1 MKRFSVIFLIL
12 TVAIPGIPSLLSAA
26 LYEQLVTSPLASSM
40 GSAVTA
46 YPPGA
51 MAIHYN
57 PAGLATIPGTRFDNG
72 IGYVNTFREVSYHQ
86 AIDPTT
92 GKPWAPFGG
101 WFNHGIDPLDGMKG
115 RQSSGFTIIPYID
128 LEIPYLI
135 TPGMGISYKPPDP
148 KYSRW
153 TFGFG
158 QFATFGAGLKNSK
171 GNPISYLGQKAFFI
185 RMSFIT
191 PAIAYQLTDT
201 VSIGAA
207 VGLGPSVFMLE
218 TNMRTPNDMG
228 ALTGALGEST
238 RGLEIPVVSELTLPP
253 PWFNGG
259 MTAYATHGHVK
270 MMMEDY
276 LTTSYN
282 LGMLWQPYDW
292 FAFGACYQSES
303 EANMEGNFKFT
314 YGSEFR
320 RTVDWFG
327 RSPMTIITSAIFDL
341 PNKSVPFQKGTAT
354 MDLTWPARVQLGVK
368 LRPVKQLTMTCD
380 ANWTDWAVQKAW
392 VFQFD
397 QKIQLLRFA
406 RMLGY
411 RYSPDTQVIV
421 HNFKNTWH
429 MTYGLEIR
437 PVNKFY
443 LRLGYDA
450 RPTSVHNNLFGPLPF
465 PDLKIYSAGIGL
477 VVDDKPKPSPK
488 NFKELQT
495 QIEHPNE
502 VNIVVSY
509 IKLND
514 KTVKSNSSVN
524 YNSTVFTNIV
534 YNPYAGLDVHQEM
547 HLWWFAIN
555 QIFKW

>member
-1 MKRFSVIFLIL
+1 MKRLNNIYLIFTLAIL
-12 TVAIPGIPSLLSAA
+12 GFPSLLSAA
-26 LYEQLVTSPLASSM
+26 LYEQLVTSPMAASM

-51 MAIHYN
+51 MSVHYN

-101 WFNHGIDPLDGMKG
+101 WFNNGIDPLNGMKA
-115 RQSSGFTIIPYID
+115 RQSSGYTVIPYID
-128 LEIPYLI
+128 LEIPYLV
-135 TPGMGISYKPPDP
+135 TPGMAISYKMPDP

-153 TFGFG
+153 TFGYG

-171 GNPISYLGQKAFFI
+171 GSPISFLGQKAFFI

-207 VGLGPSVFMLE
+207 AGIGPSVFMLE
-218 TNMRTPNDMG
+218 TNMRTPNDMS

-238 RGLEIPVVSELTLPP
+238 KGLEIPVVSELTLPP

-259 MTAYATHGHVK
+259 MTPYATHGHLKLMV
-270 MMMEDY
+270 EDY
-276 LTTSYN
+276 ITTSYN

-303 EANMEGNFKFT
+303 EANMEGDFKFT

-327 RSPMTIITSAIFDL
+327 RSPMTIITAAIFDL

-354 MDLTWPARVQLGVK
+354 MDLIWPARVQLGIK
-368 LRPVKQLTMTCD
+368 LQPIKQLTMTCD
-380 ANWTDWAVQKAW
+380 ANWTDWAAQKQW

-421 HNFKNTWH
+421 HEFKDTWH
-429 MTYGLEIR
+429 LTYGLEIK
-437 PVNKFY
+437 PVEKFY

-450 RPTSVHNNLFGPLPF
+450 RPTSVQDNLFGSLPF
-465 PDLKIYSAGIGL
+465 PDLKIYTVGIGV

-488 NFKELQT
+488 SMHELT
-495 QIEHPNE
+495 QQINHANE
-502 VNIVVSY
+502 IQIVVSY
-509 IKLND
+509 IKLAD
-514 KTVKSNSSVN
+514 KTVKNNTSTNL
-524 YNSTVFTNIV
+524 NSTVFTNIV
-534 YNPYAGLDVHQEM
+534 YNPYAGLDWHQEM
-547 HLWWFAIN
+547 HLWWFAVN
-555 QIFKW
+555 QVFKW